1 MNLAMMGLAA
11 VGLLN
16 IILGTLIII
25 ISFRLSKMNGLVK
38 DVESRISRL
47 EILTSLQDSSTAR
60 TIKEEG

>member
-1 MNLAMMGLAA
+1 MNVAMMGLAA
-11 VGLLN
+11 LGLLN
-16 IILGTLIII
+16 ILLGTLIII
-25 ISFRLSKMNGLVK
+25 VSFRLSKMNGLVK